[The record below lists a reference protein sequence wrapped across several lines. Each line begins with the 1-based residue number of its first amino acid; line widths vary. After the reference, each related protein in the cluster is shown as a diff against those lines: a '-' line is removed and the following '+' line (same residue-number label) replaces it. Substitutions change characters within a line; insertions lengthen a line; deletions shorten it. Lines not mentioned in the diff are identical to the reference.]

1 MGVSVREAGRRL
13 VVALDIGGTKIA
25 AAVVDAQGRL
35 YARLRLPAEKHDHRQ
50 SVAQVVRA
58 AREAVSACGA
68 DSGAIEAVGAAVP
81 GIYFTSSGEVWAPN
95 LPGWERVPLRR
106 ILEAELDLPA
116 VVDSDRSACVLGEQW
131 LGAARGF
138 ADVVFLTV
146 GTGIGAGIITGG
158 RLCRGAEGIAG
169 AVGWLPLNPQECTLY
184 RAVGC
189 FEAEAAGPAVARRA
203 QETAART
210 TSLMLPLAGGRTD
223 RITAEIVAEAA
234 RQGDEPAQRVLAET
248 GRWLGRGLAAI
259 VSLLNPQLIV
269 LGGGLMQAAD
279 LLLEEVRREMLL
291 WTQPLAARSVRL
303 ELSRLGEDAALLGA
317 ARLALE
323 RDYVG

>member
-1 MGVSVREAGRRL
+1 
-13 VVALDIGGTKIA
+13 
-25 AAVVDAQGRL
+25 
-35 YARLRLPAEKHDHRQ
+35 
-50 SVAQVVRA
+50 
-58 AREAVSACGA
+58 
-68 DSGAIEAVGAAVP
+68 
-81 GIYFTSSGEVWAPN
+81 
-95 LPGWERVPLRR
+95 
-106 ILEAELDLPA
+106 
-116 VVDSDRSACVLGEQW
+116 
-131 LGAARGF
+131 
-138 ADVVFLTV
+138 V

-203 QETAART
+203 EATAART